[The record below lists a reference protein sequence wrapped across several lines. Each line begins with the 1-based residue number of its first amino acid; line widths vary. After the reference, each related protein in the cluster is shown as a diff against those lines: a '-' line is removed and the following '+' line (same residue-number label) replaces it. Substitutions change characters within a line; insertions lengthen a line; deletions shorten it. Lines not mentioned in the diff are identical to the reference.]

1 MLSLKR
7 YLKVRNLPCATR
19 QPKRTL
25 QEGFEMRTADLI
37 KELTA
42 RNAKSIFAKLIAE
55 NDEEFTLHLQVKKW
69 RMVNSQ
75 EQGLR
80 RTIIEKPLSDS

>member
-7 YLKVRNLPCATR
+7 YLKSRNLPYAIRT
-19 QPKRTL
+19 PKKSL
-25 QEGFEMRTADLI
+25 QEGFEMRSADLI

-42 RNAKSIFAKLIAE
+42 RKAKSIFAKLIAE

-69 RMVNSQ
+69 SK
-75 EQGLR
+75 GGA
-80 RTIIEKPLSDS
+80 

>member
-7 YLKVRNLPCATR
+7 YLKSRNLPSATR
-19 QPKRTL
+19 NPKKTL
-25 QEGFEMRTADLI
+25 QEGFEMRTSDLI

-42 RNAKSIFAKLIAE
+42 RKAKSIFAKLIAE

-69 RMVNSQ
+69 HVANSKS
-75 EQGLR
+75 GA
-80 RTIIEKPLSDS
+80 